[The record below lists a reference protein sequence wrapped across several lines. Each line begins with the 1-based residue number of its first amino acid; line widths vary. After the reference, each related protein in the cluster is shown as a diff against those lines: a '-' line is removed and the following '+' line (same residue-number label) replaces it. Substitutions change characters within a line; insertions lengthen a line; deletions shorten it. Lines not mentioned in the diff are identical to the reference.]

1 MTSMTNELES
11 ERLSQ
16 LLTTQRW
23 GRSLAVVDST
33 KSTMDDARRAAATGV
48 PDGHVILA
56 NEQTEGRGAHGRT
69 WASPPGQDLYLS
81 VVSRPTIPL
90 SSSALMTLA
99 VGLGVRETVA
109 ALIPNR
115 QVEIKWPND
124 VWVEGRKCGGIL
136 VEGRATGPN
145 VDAVIIGIGL
155 NINRMQWPP
164 ELEGLATS
172 VRAERGDEQDL
183 DRGAV
188 LAALLASVERWV
200 DLLVD
205 EGAEPIVEALGE
217 HLALLGEQVECDG
230 VSGVFEGIS
239 EDGAAQ
245 VRTHA
250 GVETIRAGR
259 LLHRPTQV

>member
-1 MTSMTNELES
+1 MTAKNDELEP
-11 ERLSQ
+11 ERLNQ
-16 LLTTQRW
+16 LLTTRRW
-23 GRSLAVVDST
+23 GRSLVVLDST

-48 PDGHVILA
+48 PDGHVVLA

-69 WASPPGQDLYLS
+69 WTSPPGQDLYLS

-109 ALIPNR
+109 ALVPDG
-115 QVEIKWPND
+115 QVQIKWPND
-124 VWVEGRKCGGIL
+124 IWVEGRKCGGIL

-155 NINRMQWPP
+155 NINRTQWPP
-164 ELEGLATS
+164 ELEGLASS
-172 VRAERGDEQDL
+172 VRVERGDERDL

-188 LAALLASVERWV
+188 FAALLGSVERWV

-230 VSGVFEGIS
+230 VVGVFDGIA
-239 EDGAAQ
+239 EDGAAL
-245 VRTHA
+245 VKTDG
-250 GVETIRAGR
+250 GVETVRAGR
-259 LLHRPTQV
+259 LLRRPI